1 MIQEKATVLKHD
13 NFQGDYRILHLAS
26 PGIGPHV
33 KPGQFIHLQV
43 PQLGDRI
50 LRRPFSIYKADEQT
64 ITLLYKPVGRG
75 TASMVLLKPDHTV
88 DIIGPLGNGY
98 PAAAEQSLP
107 VLVAGGYG
115 NAALY
120 LKARSLNRKGVAF
133 FGGRTAEDILCVEEF
148 QDLGWEVRPTTN
160 DGSLGTQGLVTDAFD
175 PWMQQQNI
183 PNLELFVCGPG
194 PMLRAMGDRAIEH
207 NFKAWLSLDENMACG
222 VGACLTCVIKQKT
235 ETGWQWARCCKDGP
249 VFESREVLWDE

>member
-1 MIQEKATVLKHD
+1 MIQEKATVLRHD
-13 NFQGDYRILHLAS
+13 NFQGDYRILHLDS

-75 TASMVLLKPDHTV
+75 TASMGLLKPDHTV
-88 DIIGPLGNGY
+88 DLIGPLGNGY
-98 PAAAEQSLP
+98 PPASDQTLP

-175 PWMQQQNI
+175 PWMQ
-183 PNLELFVCGPG
+183 PVDCSG
-194 PMLRAMGDRAIEH
+194 PMPGLPHWHAVMQQILPTAFLISTSGQLLETSMEWCWRSARNLRITSSSWPFVRTIA
-207 NFKAWLSLDENMACG
+207 
-222 VGACLTCVIKQKT
+222 
-235 ETGWQWARCCKDGP
+235 AR
-249 VFESREVLWDE
+249 W